1 MKAEIKPEKLT
12 VDERAQLRLWAS
24 ATPTQRLN
32 WLEEAQQIAYQSGA
46 WQKQVQLKV

>member
-12 VDERAQLRLWAS
+12 VEEKSQLRLWSS

-32 WLEEAQQIAYQSGA
+32 WLEEAQKIAYQSGA
-46 WQKQVQLKV
+46 WQKYVASKS